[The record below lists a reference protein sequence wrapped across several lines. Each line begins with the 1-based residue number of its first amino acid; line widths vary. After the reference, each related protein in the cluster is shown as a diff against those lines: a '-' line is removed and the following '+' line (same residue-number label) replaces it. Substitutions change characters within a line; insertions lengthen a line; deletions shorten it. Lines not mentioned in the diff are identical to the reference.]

1 MASVPWSE
9 VSKYF
14 DDAFA
19 FKGRI
24 ERRDVME
31 LADADMAS
39 DDAVDAIDAVGSR
52 VFPNPDAAKE
62 FLEGQ
67 GYIG

>member
-19 FKGRI
+19 YKGRI

-31 LADADMAS
+31 LADADIAS
-39 DDAVDAIDAVGSR
+39 DDAVDAIDAIGSR
-52 VFPNPDAAKE
+52 VFPNIEAAKS
-62 FLEGQ
+62 FLEAQ
-67 GYIG
+67 GYIA